1 MKKICIY
8 LKKYIH
14 LQINKMA
21 EIQKFIKEKN
31 LPFEDIK
38 EILIN
43 EPYNFSIKETDK
55 LYMVSF
61 TDLSDYTDNL
71 TREANGVILDKEN
84 NNVVH
89 FSFNKCYDGIKN
101 KNTEIIDC
109 KYLKDFYSNEVNE
122 ENIVIEEYNE
132 GSLIK
137 VYYFE
142 DRWNISTSRTLEAD
156 KTYWTSKKSF
166 EELFNESVDEEFYD
180 YLDKDYC
187 YTYLLIH
194 PEIKMVVD
202 NKDINVKFVNKVNL
216 NTFEEC
222 IYKEKQDI
230 TLEEATNSTNKNY
243 IVYYTEENGKTI
255 RIKLLNKEYI
265 ALKLLRGE
273 IHDIGLRYL
282 EVYEDFGELMKSK
295 FPQCKK
301 KFEIIDTLLFK
312 TSKYIQNL
320 YFEKYVKKLEVEI
333 PKKFEITIRQLHYNY
348 RKTREY
354 ITIGK
359 VKTHLINISN
369 PKSIAY
375 IIGYRY

>member
-1 MKKICIY
+1 
-8 LKKYIH
+8 
-14 LQINKMA
+14 MA

-243 IVYYTEENGKTI
+243 IVYYTEENGKTV